1 MLKKYRVNLAET
13 ERKQIQEVMNSSATS
28 KTVRNRCNILL
39 LSDESVGKAPS
50 QEEISKR
57 CGVSDVTV
65 YQTVKDYAT
74 LGLDY
79 VLRRRVHAEPPV
91 TPIISG
97 EAEARIIALACSEPP
112 KGYARWSLRLL
123 TERVIE
129 LQIVETVGRETIRTT
144 LKKRNL
150 NLT

>member
-1 MLKKYRVNLAET
+1 MHKKYRINLTEAE
-13 ERKQIQEVMNSSATS
+13 KNQIHEVKNTPATS

-39 LSDESVGKAPS
+39 LSDESVGKPPN

-74 LGLDY
+74 LGLEY

-91 TPIISG
+91 TRIISG
-97 EAEARIIALACSEPP
+97 ESEARIIALACSEPP
-112 KGYARWSLRLL
+112 KGYARWSVRLL
-123 TERVIE
+123 TQRVIE
-129 LQIVETVGRETIRTT
+129 LRIVETVGRETIRTT